1 MSLEE
6 IIRQADLTEILQRLQ
21 DGQRTP
27 LGESGGL
34 LSGGQGQRVRLGRAM
49 LRPDTRLVIL
59 DEPFRGLDRKK
70 RQELLRRSRQHW
82 QDATLLFIS
91 HDIDEALAFDR
102 VLVVED
108 GQIIEDD
115 TPERLVNDPDSRY
128 SALRQSEQEIQRKLH
143 DDPCWRHWVIEEGRL
158 NEGGEG

>member
-1 MSLEE
+1 SSGTVLWKKICAMTAITTIPCLWRRSSGRL
-6 IIRQADLTEILQRLQ
+6 ILQRFSS
-21 DGQRTP
+21 GSRTVRELRWP
-27 LGESGGL
+27 CPPES
-34 LSGGQGQRVRLGRAM
+34 R
-49 LRPDTRLVIL
+49 
-59 DEPFRGLDRKK
+59 LDRKK

-115 TPERLVNDPDSRY
+115 TPERLANDPDSRY

-143 DDPCWRHWVIEEGRL
+143 DDPCWRHWVMEKGRL
-158 NEGGEG
+158 KEGGGV